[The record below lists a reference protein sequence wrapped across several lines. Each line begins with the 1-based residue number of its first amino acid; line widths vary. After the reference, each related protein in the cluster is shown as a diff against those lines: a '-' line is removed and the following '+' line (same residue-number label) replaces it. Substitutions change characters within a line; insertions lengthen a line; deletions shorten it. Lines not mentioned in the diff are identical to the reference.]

1 MAILLM
7 LFAILAGI
15 ALPTQFSVN
24 AQLRTVVGSPIIASA
39 ISFMVGAVALIIVS
53 LFGKGIY
60 IKKEWFEAPWWI
72 WTGGLLGASY
82 VLATTILMPRI
93 GASATVGYILAGQV
107 VASIL
112 IDHFGLIGAHTHAL
126 SFPRL
131 LGALLVIG
139 GIILVQKF

>member
-7 LFAILAGI
+7 LFAILAGM

-60 IKKEWFEAPWWI
+60 IKKEWFEAPWWM

-93 GASATVGYILAGQV
+93 GAAATVGYILAGQV